1 AGEADHGGRLPGVRR
16 RRRIARRPLAA
27 LAIRM
32 HEKRIDLRWRDLDA
46 YGHVNQAVYLTF
58 AEEVL
63 DHWFQQKLGMRPG
76 TVWDYVAARTTI
88 EYRSELRLTDVQVVG
103 SASLAR
109 LGTKSVTANVTLG
122 APDGRVVAELE
133 LVVAAIDG
141 KGGASRA
148 LTEREREALEA
159 P

>member
-1 AGEADHGGRLPGVRR
+1 V
-16 RRRIARRPLAA
+16 
-27 LAIRM
+27 

-63 DHWFQQKLGMRPG
+63 DHWFQQKLGLRPG

-88 EYRSELRLTDVQVVG
+88 EYRSELRLT
-103 SASLAR
+103 
-109 LGTKSVTANVTLG
+109 G

-141 KGGASRA
+141 KGGASRP
-148 LTEREREALEA
+148 LTEQEREALAA